1 MSPSHRLI
9 YRRLFLGA
17 LLFGSASSFA
27 AGPGR
32 RAIITRVAP
41 TYPELARRM
50 HISGTVVL
58 HLTIQPDGSVSD
70 AKVQSGHAL
79 LGPAAQEAV
88 RRWKFEPSS
97 DTTDMTLD
105 VNFTSDGQ

>member
-1 MSPSHRLI
+1 M
-9 YRRLFLGA
+9 GA

-27 AGPGR
+27 AGPGH

-88 RRWKFEPSS
+88 RRWKFEPAS